1 MDKLKINFTQKEAEN
16 LIECEKREN
25 DILRLVNPITQ
36 QIYCNDYYKKS
47 GSICSK
53 FWGRCKRCENC
64 TSLRAL
70 QSKGRAYKIEILNN
84 KTYLVTSRYLKIE
97 GKPYVMEII
106 NDVTNNLLMDS
117 NQKDEIGKLIHSYNN
132 LLITDSLTGVYNR
145 RFLDEKF
152 LPSLKCCHDKKII
165 IGVCVMDFDDFKLVN
180 DTYGHQAGDKLLKE
194 AACFWKKNFNSR
206 KKDEER
212 LVIRFGGDEM
222 LIIVCG
228 MSLHNFK
235 IEIEECY
242 RKMHKICYYN
252 NDIQIPFNIS
262 FGIASSEE
270 FGNDWTWDK
279 LFLYAD
285 RRLYEAKAKKNL

>member
-97 GKPYVMEII
+97 GKPYV
-106 NDVTNNLLMDS
+106 LS
-117 NQKDEIGKLIHSYNN
+117 LIH
-132 LLITDSLTGVYNR
+132 I
-145 RFLDEKF
+145 
-152 LPSLKCCHDKKII
+152 
-165 IGVCVMDFDDFKLVN
+165 
-180 DTYGHQAGDKLLKE
+180 
-194 AACFWKKNFNSR
+194 
-206 KKDEER
+206 
-212 LVIRFGGDEM
+212 
-222 LIIVCG
+222 
-228 MSLHNFK
+228 
-235 IEIEECY
+235 
-242 RKMHKICYYN
+242 
-252 NDIQIPFNIS
+252 
-262 FGIASSEE
+262 
-270 FGNDWTWDK
+270 
-279 LFLYAD
+279 
-285 RRLYEAKAKKNL
+285 

>member
-36 QIYCNDYYKKS
+36 Q
-47 GSICSK
+47 
-53 FWGRCKRCENC
+53 RCKRCENC

-194 AACFWKKNFNSR
+194 AACFWKQNFNSR